1 MEITHAPC
9 WWKIDLSQISPVP
22 NFSVALLLIAV
33 GSPAAGA
40 AAETTLADIDR
51 LRAAGAHGLALRV
64 IDGEQPAFAVSPVA
78 WQRWE
83 QRRLAVLEF
92 RQDWSAVIERTG
104 EYPSTLPDD
113 FSILAQESAL
123 RAHLARGNASA
134 ATEILSGLIWGT
146 AQDTARVDE
155 WSDRLSRWRGLLA
168 DSYSLAGQLPDART
182 AVLRYRLDYGDEP
195 SGWRLTHAKALLREG
210 HDSQA
215 RQLLIGLESTE
226 VAYMKLLLKARDASV
241 DPVEL
246 LSEMGPFLGEG
257 RLLAAERAQL
267 WASLAN
273 SAARYRDHEVRV
285 TAMEQALALRAP
297 VAAVDEFVHVDA
309 DALWDAYAA
318 YAAALANESRL
329 LVGRFDDWL
338 ALAEKHRDAGDPKA
352 RAIYAYLATQGR
364 DPRVASMAQ
373 EGLVSTLTR
382 ERRGLA
388 ILGGLY
394 LESSRY
400 AKISSIPAA
409 VRAPL
414 IAYATGESRFHVS
427 RQLLAGLDAEA
438 RSALSWQWRAP
449 VAVALIGD
457 GRVDEAVALFGADF
471 DAGGVQD
478 PMAADAAVGV
488 ALALQAAGEHEH
500 AAVLL
505 SRVLAMATR
514 PRQRRELLLLAA
526 EAEGR
531 AGHHDRA
538 ARLYIESA
546 AVPDGG
552 PADAWSYS
560 ASLEA
565 ARALARS
572 GLAEDAVGVLQSA
585 LANGPPSDQRVLVE
599 HVLRRF

>member
-1 MEITHAPC
+1 MSWENRSVPFF
-9 WWKIDLSQISPVP
+9 PVP
-22 NFSVALLLIAV
+22 FFSFFPVALLLIAV
-33 GSPAAGA
+33 GSPAAVG

-51 LRAAGAHGLALRV
+51 LRDVGAESLALRV
-64 IDGEQPAFAVSPVA
+64 IDGEQPAFSASPVA

-83 QRRLAVLEF
+83 QRRLAILES
-92 RQDWSAVIERTG
+92 RQDWSAVIDRIG

-113 FSILAQESAL
+113 FWIMARESAL
-123 RAHLARGNASA
+123 RAHLASGDANA
-134 ATEILSGLIWGT
+134 ATAILAGLIWGT

-155 WSDRLSRWRGLLA
+155 WAHRLRRWRGLLA
-168 DSYSLAGQLPDART
+168 GSHALAGQLPDART

-195 SGWRLTHAKALLREG
+195 AGWRLSHAKALLREG
-210 HDSQA
+210 QEGRA
-215 RQLLIGLESTE
+215 RELLIGLESTE
-226 VAYMKLLLKARDASV
+226 VAYMKLLLRARNVSV

-257 RLLAAERAQL
+257 RLLEAERAQL

-273 SAARYRDHEVRV
+273 AAARYRDHEVRV
-285 TAMEQALALRAP
+285 TAMEQAVELRAP
-297 VAAVDEFVHVDA
+297 VAAVDRFVDVDA
-309 DALWDAYAA
+309 DALWTAYRA
-318 YAAALANESRL
+318 YAAALANESQL

-338 ALAEKHRDAGDPKA
+338 ALAEQHSDAGDPKA
-352 RAIYAYLATQGR
+352 RAMYAYLATQGR
-364 DPRVASMAQ
+364 DPRVADIAR

-394 LESSRY
+394 LDSSRY
-400 AKISSIPAA
+400 AEISSIPAA

-414 IAYATGESRFHVS
+414 IAYAIGESRFDVS
-427 RQLLAGLDAEA
+427 RQLLAGLDAKA
-438 RSALSWQWRAP
+438 RSALSLEWRAP

-457 GRVDEAVALFGADF
+457 GRVDEAVALFGAGF
-471 DAGGVQD
+471 DAGGSQD
-478 PMAADAAVGV
+478 RVAVDAAVRV

-500 AAVLL
+500 AAALL
-505 SRVLAMATR
+505 SRVLAMASG
-514 PRQRRELLLLAA
+514 PRQRRELLLLVA

-531 AGHHDRA
+531 AGRNDRA

-565 ARALARS
+565 ARALARA

-585 LANGPPSDQRVLVE
+585 LANSPRSDQRVLVE

>member
-1 MEITHAPC
+1 MLAENRSVPFFPAPS
-9 WWKIDLSQISPVP
+9 L
-22 NFSVALLLIAV
+22 FVALLLIAV
-33 GSPAAGA
+33 ASPAAA
-40 AAETTLADIDR
+40 AAAGTTLADIDR
-51 LRAAGAHGLALRV
+51 LRDAGADGLALRV
-64 IDGEQPAFAVSPVA
+64 IDGEQPAFSASPVT

-83 QRRLAVLEF
+83 QRRLAILES
-92 RQDWSAVIERTG
+92 RQDWSAVIDRIG

-113 FSILAQESAL
+113 FWILAQESAL
-123 RAHLARGNASA
+123 RAHLASGDASA
-134 ATEILSGLIWGT
+134 ATAVLAGLIWGT

-155 WSDRLSRWRGLLA
+155 WADRLSRWRGLLA
-168 DSYSLAGQLPDART
+168 GSYSLAGQLPDAQT

-195 SGWRLTHAKALLREG
+195 AGWRLTHAKALLREG
-210 HDSQA
+210 HERRA
-215 RQLLIGLESTE
+215 RQLLMGLETTE
-226 VAYMKLLLKARDASV
+226 VAYLKLLLRARNVGV

-257 RLLAAERAQL
+257 RLLEAERAQL

-273 SAARYRDHEVRV
+273 AAARYRDHEVRV
-285 TAMEQALALRAP
+285 TAMEQAVALRAP
-297 VAAVDEFVHVDA
+297 VAAVDRFVDVDA

-329 LVGRFDDWL
+329 LVGRFDAWL
-338 ALAEKHRDAGDPKA
+338 ALAERYGDAGDPKA
-352 RAIYAYLATQGR
+352 RAMYAYLATQAR
-364 DPRVASMAQ
+364 DPRVADIARK
-373 EGLVSTLTR
+373 GLVSTLTR

-388 ILGGLY
+388 ILGALY

-414 IAYATGESRFHVS
+414 IAYAIGESRFDVS
-427 RQLLAGLDAEA
+427 RQLLAGLDAKA
-438 RSALSWQWRAP
+438 RRALSLKWRAP

-471 DAGGVQD
+471 DAGGSQQ
-478 PMAADAAVGV
+478 PMAVDAAVRV

-500 AAVLL
+500 AAALL
-505 SRVLAMATR
+505 SRLLAIAPR

-531 AGHHDRA
+531 AGRNDRA

-565 ARALARS
+565 ARALVRA
-572 GLAEDAVGVLQSA
+572 GLAEDAVGVLQRA
-585 LANGPPSDQRVLVE
+585 LVNSSGSDQRVLVE

>member
-1 MEITHAPC
+1 MGWENR
-9 WWKIDLSQISPVP
+9 SVP
-22 NFSVALLLIAV
+22 NFPVFFPVALLLIAV
-33 GSPAAGA
+33 ASPAAGG
-40 AAETTLADIDR
+40 AAETTLADIDG
-51 LRAAGAHGLALRV
+51 LRGAGADGLALRV
-64 IDGEQPAFAVSPVA
+64 IAGEQPAFSASPVA

-83 QRRLAVLEF
+83 QRRLAILES
-92 RQDWSAVIERTG
+92 RQDWSAVIDRIG

-113 FSILAQESAL
+113 FWILAQESAL
-123 RAHLARGNASA
+123 RAHLASGDASA
-134 ATEILSGLIWGT
+134 ATAILAGLIWGT

-155 WSDRLSRWRGLLA
+155 WADRLRRWRGLLA
-168 DSYSLAGQLPDART
+168 GCYSLAGQLPDART

-195 SGWRLTHAKALLREG
+195 AGWRLTHAKALLREG
-210 HDSQA
+210 HERRA
-215 RQLLIGLESTE
+215 RQLLMGLETTE
-226 VAYMKLLLKARDASV
+226 VAYLKLLLRARDVGV

-246 LSEMGPFLGEG
+246 LSEMGPFLGDG
-257 RLLAAERAQL
+257 RLLEAERAQL

-273 SAARYRDHEVRV
+273 AAARYRDHEVRV
-285 TAMEQALALRAP
+285 TAMEQAVALRAP
-297 VAAVDEFVHVDA
+297 VAAVDRFVDVDA

-329 LVGRFDDWL
+329 LVGRFDAWL
-338 ALAEKHRDAGDPKA
+338 ALAEQHGDAGDPKA
-352 RAIYAYLATQGR
+352 RAMYAYLATQAR
-364 DPRVASMAQ
+364 DPRVADIARK
-373 EGLVSTLTR
+373 GLVSTLTR

-388 ILGGLY
+388 ILGALY

-414 IAYATGESRFHVS
+414 IAYAIGESRFHVS
-427 RQLLAGLDAEA
+427 RQLLAGLDAKA
-438 RSALSWQWRAP
+438 RRALSLEWRAP
-449 VAVALIGD
+449 VAVALIDD

-471 DAGGVQD
+471 DAGGAQE
-478 PMAADAAVGV
+478 PMAVDAAVRV
-488 ALALQAAGEHEH
+488 ALALQAAGEHEQ
-500 AAVLL
+500 AAALL
-505 SRVLAMATR
+505 SGLLAIAAR

-531 AGHHDRA
+531 AGRNDRA

-552 PADAWSYS
+552 PADAWWYS

-565 ARALARS
+565 ARALARA
-572 GLAEDAVGVLQSA
+572 GLAEDAVGVLQRA
-585 LANGPPSDQRVLVE
+585 LANNPGSDQRVLVE

>member
-1 MEITHAPC
+1 MDWENR
-9 WWKIDLSQISPVP
+9 SVP
-22 NFSVALLLIAV
+22 NFSVPVFPLFFPVALLLIAV
-33 GSPAAGA
+33 ALPAAGA
-40 AAETTLADIDR
+40 AAETTLAEIDG
-51 LRAAGAHGLALRV
+51 LRDAGADGLALRV
-64 IDGEQPAFAVSPVA
+64 IDGEQPAFSASPVA

-83 QRRLAVLEF
+83 QRRLAILES
-92 RQDWSAVIERTG
+92 RQDWSAVIDRIG
-104 EYPSTLPDD
+104 GYPSTLPDD
-113 FSILAQESAL
+113 FWILAQESAL
-123 RAHLARGNASA
+123 RAHLASGDASA
-134 ATEILSGLIWGT
+134 ATAILAGLIWGT

-155 WSDRLSRWRGLLA
+155 WADRLRRWRGLLA
-168 DSYSLAGQLPDART
+168 GSYSLAGQLPDART

-195 SGWRLTHAKALLREG
+195 AGWRLTHAKALLREG
-210 HDSQA
+210 HERRA
-215 RQLLIGLESTE
+215 RQLLMGLETTE
-226 VAYMKLLLKARDASV
+226 VAYLKLLLRARDVGV

-257 RLLAAERAQL
+257 RLLEAERAQL

-273 SAARYRDHEVRV
+273 AAARYRDHEVRV
-285 TAMEQALALRAP
+285 TAMEQAVALRAP
-297 VAAVDEFVHVDA
+297 VAAVDRFVDVDA

-329 LVGRFDDWL
+329 LVGRFDAWL
-338 ALAEKHRDAGDPKA
+338 ALAERHGDAGDPKA
-352 RAIYAYLATQGR
+352 RAMYAYLATQAR
-364 DPRVASMAQ
+364 DPRVADIARK
-373 EGLVSTLTR
+373 GLVSTLTR

-388 ILGGLY
+388 ILGALY

-414 IAYATGESRFHVS
+414 IAHAIGESRFHVS
-427 RQLLAGLDAEA
+427 RQLLAGLDAKA
-438 RSALSWQWRAP
+438 RRALSLEWRAP

-471 DAGGVQD
+471 DAGGAQK
-478 PMAADAAVGV
+478 PMAVDAAVRV

-500 AAVLL
+500 AAALL
-505 SRVLAMATR
+505 SRLLAIAPR
-514 PRQRRELLLLAA
+514 PQQRRELLLLAA

-531 AGHHDRA
+531 AGRNDRA

-552 PADAWSYS
+552 PADAWWYS

-565 ARALARS
+565 ARALARA
-572 GLAEDAVGVLQSA
+572 GLAEDAVGVLQRA
-585 LANGPPSDQRVLVE
+585 LANSPGSEQRVLVE
-599 HVLRRF
+599 NVLRRF